1 MDPNT
6 IMPSPPSSRPTS
18 IYASPS
24 NESLRSAPSSPSKTI
39 PPTSASVPQ
48 LPYIPQFNIMK
59 YVAEELEAISFDIL
73 QQFAPA
79 LLEEQGFECEEQ
91 IELNWACR
99 QFAYHCTGIEIDLQ
113 SLTDWIPDIR
123 HAAVHRH
130 QMTALAACKT
140 IHEAANLAFSLGSEE
155 VGDKLRMIALEMD
168 WARCEM
174 IKHGALND
182 KMLPADIK
190 QAVVD
195 RLRGAISAAKDNVGR
210 DQTNEW
216 KLSDGVVSYT
226 MDEKLLES
234 PWADPKLWG
243 QDRNRNYFGSSRSES
258 MSPPRGRQ
266 LDNWRSRSDNASLS
280 ISPPR
285 FSNTAP
291 CPSISGK
298 SQAYIPPAKRQGVWI
313 RGTSR

>member
-1 MDPNT
+1 
-6 IMPSPPSSRPTS
+6 
-18 IYASPS
+18 
-24 NESLRSAPSSPSKTI
+24 
-39 PPTSASVPQ
+39 
-48 LPYIPQFNIMK
+48 MK

-79 LLEEQGFECEEQ
+79 LLEEQGFECKEQ

-140 IHEAANLAFSLGSEE
+140 IHEAANLAVSLGSKE
-155 VGDKLRMIALEMD
+155 VGDKLQAIALEMD

-182 KMLPADIK
+182 KQLPADVK

-195 RLRGAISAAKDNVGR
+195 RLRGAITAAKDNVGR
-210 DQTNEW
+210 DQSNEW
-216 KLSDGVVSYT
+216 RLSDDVTSYT
-226 MDEKLLES
+226 MDEKLMEN
-234 PWADPKLWG
+234 PWANPKQLFRVVTDTIVISTSRPTTR
-243 QDRNRNYFGSSRSES
+243 QLAIKERQCIAVHIPTEILEYPPLSLHIPQVSSLRPSRQTPRRLDSRSES
-258 MSPPRGRQ
+258 
-266 LDNWRSRSDNASLS
+266 LEFLTEA
-280 ISPPR
+280 
-285 FSNTAP
+285 TV
-291 CPSISGK
+291 C
-298 SQAYIPPAKRQGVWI
+298 
-313 RGTSR
+313 

>member
-1 MDPNT
+1 
-6 IMPSPPSSRPTS
+6 
-18 IYASPS
+18 
-24 NESLRSAPSSPSKTI
+24 
-39 PPTSASVPQ
+39 
-48 LPYIPQFNIMK
+48 MK

-73 QQFAPA
+73 RHFAPA
-79 LLEEQGFECEEQ
+79 LLEEQGFECKEQ

-155 VGDKLRMIALEMD
+155 VGDKLQMIALEMD

-182 KMLPADIK
+182 KMLPADVK

-216 KLSDGVVSYT
+216 RLSNDVVSYT
-226 MDEKLLES
+226 MDEKLMEN

-243 QDRNRNYFGSSRSES
+243 QDRNRNYFGSSRSAS

-266 LDNWRSRSDNASLS
+266 LDNWRSRSDDASLS
-280 ISPPR
+280 VSPPR
-285 FSNTAP
+285 FSSTAP

-298 SQAYIPPAKRQGVWI
+298 SQAYVAPAKRQGVWI